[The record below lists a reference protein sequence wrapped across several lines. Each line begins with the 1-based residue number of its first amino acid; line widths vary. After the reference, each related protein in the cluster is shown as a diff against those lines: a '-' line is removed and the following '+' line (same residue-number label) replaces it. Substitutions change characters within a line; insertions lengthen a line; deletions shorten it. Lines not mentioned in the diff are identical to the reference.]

1 MLKQI
6 LERVLATTTIWIDH
20 VERSNNAE
28 LAKRST
34 EGTKRNCFHKA
45 KGKTKFFH
53 IRRILKN
60 RTLLF
65 RETEVKF

>member
-1 MLKQI
+1 MKNVVWLGAKQLMMNLCGRAGAIQI

-34 EGTKRNCFHKA
+34 ERTK
-45 KGKTKFFH
+45 
-53 IRRILKN
+53 
-60 RTLLF
+60 
-65 RETEVKF
+65 